1 MSLAL
6 LSSSTKRFGIIVLA
20 FLGVMNI
27 GSTQIWRICE
37 GNAITMA
44 TTNCRGMMIHEK
56 EVREKLADSICNFID
71 LFANNKMYIV
81 KFIIC
86 NTLSSLVFVMQL
98 LTLTYVTGIY
108 NEPSAIVNVFK
119 WVMIN
124 NVDRTDFLSEIFP
137 KLMRCLFNP
146 YGTAGKVMLKDIVC
160 TAPTNSMQEFMHIIA
175 IYIVGAFAILNLI
188 DYLLI
193 TLAIVFFKQS
203 NTGTNKVIKRL
214 AKFTLSQSLLCILI
228 RKNLDIVLWEEILD
242 QLAYTTG
249 QKSKTKAASEN
260 SKTVDARSE
269 DDDGISLV

>member
-1 MSLAL
+1 
-6 LSSSTKRFGIIVLA
+6 
-20 FLGVMNI
+20 
-27 GSTQIWRICE
+27 
-37 GNAITMA
+37 
-44 TTNCRGMMIHEK
+44 MIHEK

-228 RKNLDIVLWEEILD
+228 RKNLDILLWEEILD